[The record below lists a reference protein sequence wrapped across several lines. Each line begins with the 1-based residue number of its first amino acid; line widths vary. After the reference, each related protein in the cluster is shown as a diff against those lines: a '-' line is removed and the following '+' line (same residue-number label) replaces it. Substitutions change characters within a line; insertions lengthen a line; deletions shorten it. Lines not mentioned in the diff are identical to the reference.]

1 MIYSFLVGELS
12 GHYIVRPHLTLAHD
26 SLDSIIHTLWRIF
39 VFFSNLLT
47 RRRIPALALS
57 FFASLLSGFAKQ
69 ICQFFRDS
77 NKLVMLVKVLDCLRL
92 CEGIIESK
100 LVRCQ
105 SEFSPSA
112 AAAAMSF
119 ASLSNS

>member
-57 FFASLLSGFAKQ
+57 FF
-69 ICQFFRDS
+69 
-77 NKLVMLVKVLDCLRL
+77 
-92 CEGIIESK
+92 
-100 LVRCQ
+100 CQ
-105 SEFSPSA
+105 SIVWFCEA
-112 AAAAMSF
+112 N
-119 ASLSNS
+119 LSVLS